1 MPGLEHRIV
10 QLRVKMLY
18 RLSYRHCWIRVLSR
32 FKLWQACIIRIIIVI
47 IFIAIIINL
56 VLLCRKCMLLFIPRC
71 SDLRLFG
78 LLRLL
83 RLIGQLQNAS
93 FVSLSQDF
101 AMRFSRNVIV
111 LLREVVEH
119 THTHTHI
126 LKYMDIFQTS
136 LEIPR
141 KFLSLSVGDA
151 GVISLPN

>member
-1 MPGLEHRIV
+1 
-10 QLRVKMLY
+10 
-18 RLSYRHCWIRVLSR
+18 
-32 FKLWQACIIRIIIVI
+32 
-47 IFIAIIINL
+47 
-56 VLLCRKCMLLFIPRC
+56 MLLFIPRC